1 MQCDGV
7 TLNLCDGP
15 TLQGIALLNIPS
27 THGGTNM
34 WGDSKARRLKKKR
47 KKKGKD
53 ANNSVSSITDVDL
66 SAAVQGTEPVLAA
79 IDGS

>member
-34 WGDSKARRLKKKR
+34 WGDSKARRLKKK
-47 KKKGKD
+47 KKKKSGGKES
-53 ANNSVSSITDVDL
+53 NNSVSSITDVDL
-66 SAAVQGTEPVLAA
+66 SAAVQGGYRCV
-79 IDGS
+79 